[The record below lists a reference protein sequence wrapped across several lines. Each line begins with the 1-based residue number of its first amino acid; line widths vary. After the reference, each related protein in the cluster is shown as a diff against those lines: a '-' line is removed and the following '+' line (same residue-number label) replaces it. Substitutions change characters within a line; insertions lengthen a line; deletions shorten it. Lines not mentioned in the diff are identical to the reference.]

1 MDLKVVKYRNYGLM
15 TGSDSSSEDEHDWHD
30 ETRFLFSFYELSNGK
45 IHRLMIDEYWKG
57 DASVYI
63 NFEIGTT
70 YFKLKNGDIL
80 NYEFGM
86 DFWEWMWGAGGVKDV
101 VEYEK
106 KPSKEEIDCVMEFY
120 HKHVHEKREETQETI
135 TIQ

>member
-57 DASVYI
+57 DASVY
-63 NFEIGTT
+63 
-70 YFKLKNGDIL
+70 
-80 NYEFGM
+80 
-86 DFWEWMWGAGGVKDV
+86 
-101 VEYEK
+101 
-106 KPSKEEIDCVMEFY
+106 
-120 HKHVHEKREETQETI
+120 
-135 TIQ
+135 